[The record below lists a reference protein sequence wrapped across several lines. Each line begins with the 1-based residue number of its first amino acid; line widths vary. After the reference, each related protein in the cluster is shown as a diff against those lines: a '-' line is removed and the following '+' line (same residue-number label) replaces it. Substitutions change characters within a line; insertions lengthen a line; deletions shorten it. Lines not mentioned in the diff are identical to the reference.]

1 MGSQDITA
9 LVSATGALAFV
20 SCAIS
25 LAGIFLII
33 YLKGYG
39 QFIYRLTLHL
49 SVASFFRS
57 LSVGA
62 SVIPV
67 NVELYDDNSYN
78 KSYYRN
84 GTEGLCKFFASAR
97 QYTYLWST
105 AAIVWACLYV
115 LVAGCSASKIK
126 TPFKYKEFGSRAE
139 NTFRE
144 HRTEIIGHLT
154 AVLVPALV
162 FWIPFTQNAYGLY
175 GGSPWC
181 WISGTS
187 TDDKT
192 NEIVVLFYRIV
203 FRIPA
208 VIMAIVCVV
217 MLIYIFCR
225 YSRNAR
231 LEDNVMKMNA
241 VRKVAP
247 IIIYPIIF
255 TIVSIASIVQSIEGY
270 INHDK
275 VANYLDMSFIT
286 LAYIYDISIP
296 LSLFL
301 HKDFRMSVYHR
312 CSRGAAVEDYDVY
325 VSFPVDQ
332 KDVHID
338 AVVHD

>member
-67 NVELYDDNSYN
+67 NVELYDDNN
-78 KSYYRN
+78 LDLNYRN
-84 GTEGLCKFFASAR
+84 GTVGLCKFFASAR

-105 AAIVWACLYV
+105 AAIVWACVYV
-115 LVAGCSASKIK
+115 LAAGCSASKIK
-126 TPFKYKEFGSRAE
+126 TPFKYEE
-139 NTFRE
+139 NTLRE
-144 HRTEIIGHLT
+144 HRREIIGHLT

-162 FWIPFTQNAYGLY
+162 FWIPFTQDAYGLY
-175 GGSPWC
+175 PGSPWC
-181 WISGTS
+181 WITF
-187 TDDKT
+187 TDNKT
-192 NEIVVLFYRIV
+192 NNEIVVLFYRIV

-231 LEDNVMKMNA
+231 LEDNVMKMKA

-255 TIVSIASIVQSIEGY
+255 TIVSIASIVHSIVGY
-270 INHDK
+270 FNHDK
-275 VANYLDMSFIT
+275 VANYLEMSFIT

-332 KDVHID
+332 KDVHIG
-338 AVVHD
+338 AVVHAD